1 MLFLTIILA
10 ILFVGMVLSILV
22 NILAYAF
29 AWLLAVLILSGVGW
43 WVWRVYQTKNPGA

>member
-1 MLFLTIILA
+1 MLALTMIVA

-29 AWLLAVLILSGVGW
+29 AWVIAVLIFGGLGW
-43 WVWRVYQTKNPGA
+43 WIWKVYKTPA